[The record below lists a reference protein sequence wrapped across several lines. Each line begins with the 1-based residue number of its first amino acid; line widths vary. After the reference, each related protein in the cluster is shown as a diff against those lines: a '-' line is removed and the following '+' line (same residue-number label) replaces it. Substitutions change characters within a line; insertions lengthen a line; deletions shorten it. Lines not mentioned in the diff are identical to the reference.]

1 VVVVTSRNFIEIRSV
16 FVRSERNAD
25 ADVAKARGIGTTGQS
40 TEHNEDIP
48 VIDSAAHSLHKNGK
62 MFIGLKRMANFSVA
76 AKKLRQHAALGGER
90 KRENQCTNVRQMAPT
105 HCDSPAVCHRR
116 ALSKL
121 RPNL

>member
-1 VVVVTSRNFIEIRSV
+1 MVTSRNFIEIRSV

-40 TEHNEDIP
+40 TEHNENI
-48 VIDSAAHSLHKNGK
+48 IDSAAHSLRKHKNGK